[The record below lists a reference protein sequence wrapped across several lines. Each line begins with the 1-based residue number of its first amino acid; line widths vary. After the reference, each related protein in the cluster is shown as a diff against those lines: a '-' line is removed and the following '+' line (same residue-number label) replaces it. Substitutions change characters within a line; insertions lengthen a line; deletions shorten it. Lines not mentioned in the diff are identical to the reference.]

1 MILKI
6 VIILHA
12 FADYCVY
19 FHVIVEC
26 QDTVKIVEN
35 GVQTSDTRL
44 RNSNLVTQSDSA
56 GAYLSLPGKA
66 TPTSADNSP
75 TGADN
80 WNIDNL
86 PIVANDDFV
95 LLAKMKVDGSGSGA
109 SLIINDLDFFCFDN
123 ATPNN
128 ISGGRSTSA
137 FNPGVVQANYGTHND
152 NLFYFKVE
160 RKLGTIKFYINGHE
174 VGSTANYN
182 VVVSKFWWRPWKADL
197 KIYDLSV
204 SGPSL
209 LNFGFSASGGDYT
222 ESGGYGI
229 HTFTS
234 SGTFIVNAG
243 TKDVEFLIIAGG
255 GSGGIAVSGNNC
267 GGGKNFHRHL

>member
-1 MILKI
+1 MLLNACII
-6 VIILHA
+6 VIFLRS
-12 FADYCVY
+12 FADHCLY

-44 RNSNLVTQSDSA
+44 RNDNLIMQSDAA
-56 GAYLSLPGKA
+56 GAYLSVPGRAYA
-66 TPTSADNSP
+66 TS
-75 TGADN
+75 ADN

-86 PIVANDDFV
+86 PIDTNDDFV

-109 SLIINDLDFFCFDN
+109 SLIINVLDMFCFDN
-123 ATPNN
+123 ATPNH
-128 ISGGRSTSA
+128 ISGGDSSSA
-137 FNPGVVQANYGTHND
+137 FNSGFVEANYGTHND

-234 SGTFIVNAG
+234 SGTFIVDAG

-255 GSGGIAVSGNNC
+255 GSGGIATSGNNC